1 MTDNREKRNAQDINY
16 FYDRFVASNIKT
28 ELRSNVL
35 GDFLW
40 ALRIHHNK
48 LDEEDACN
56 LVDEV
61 SNPNPDLQDENA

>member
-16 FYDRFVASNIKT
+16 FFDRFVASNIKT

-40 ALRIHHNK
+40 CLRIHNNH
-48 LDEEDACN
+48 LDDDDEV
-56 LVDEV
+56 VDEV
-61 SNPNPDLQDENA
+61 DNPNPDQQDEKQ